1 MPTDRRTL
9 TGALLFLMIGAIVF
23 FHGLIPLR
31 LPGGDSEIYLSSY
44 GSPFARPRPVYHFR
58 EPGAV
63 WMLQFAIAAV
73 PARGG
78 MTTIDRIREGFEHL
92 STWSGGLFVLL
103 AAVFA
108 IRLTPLPRGRLAA
121 FLLACFGI
129 HIMLFAG
136 HIELYAP
143 LAVSLMLMFLVAHEV
158 FRHNAHPGWL
168 WAAWVLA
175 TTIHRV
181 GLFYLPALYF
191 LLPAGARLGPFR
203 RPDRRFAKH
212 ACLAILALALPH
224 IAFTLGS
231 ALPTR
236 WFNPL
241 AMETY
246 NWMPELLTPF
256 TQAQADFV
264 RANSQLGSFHLFT
277 FGTWDHWR
285 HWFAFLLASAPGLP
299 IVLAF
304 RWRRL
309 AHLDDF
315 QRFLALAA
323 ACGWAWAFVW
333 HPHRSFMDWDLFCHP
348 GIASNLFAATLLFGA
363 APREAVRAP
372 ETAPTTPEPD
382 PPCPP
387 APSEC

>member
-9 TGALLFLMIGAIVF
+9 TGALLFLMIGAIAL
-23 FHGLIPLR
+23 FHALMPLR
-31 LPGGDSEIYLSSY
+31 LPGGDSDLYLTAY
-44 GSPFARPRPVYHFR
+44 GSPFADTRPVYHFR

-63 WMLQFAIAAV
+63 WMLQFAVAAV
-73 PARGG
+73 PMRQG
-78 MTTIDRIREGFEHL
+78 MTKIDRIREGFEHL
-92 STWSGGLFVLL
+92 STWSGGMFVLL
-103 AAVFA
+103 AAAFA
-108 IRLTPLPRGRLAA
+108 MRLTPLPRNRLGTL
-121 FLLACFGI
+121 LLACGGI
-129 HIMLFAG
+129 YMMLFVG

-143 LAVSLMLMFLVAHEV
+143 LAVSLMLLFLVSHAV
-158 FRHNAHPGWL
+158 FRGNAHPGWL

-175 TTIHRV
+175 ATIHRV
-181 GLFYLPALYF
+181 SLFYLPAFYF
-191 LLPAGARLGPFR
+191 LIPAGAGGGLLR
-203 RPDRRFAKH
+203 RPDRRFLAH
-212 ACLAILALALPH
+212 ACLAILGLALPH

-236 WFNPL
+236 WFSPL

-246 NWMPELLTPF
+246 NWMPELVTPF
-256 TQAQADFV
+256 TQAQADHV

-277 FGTWDHWR
+277 FGTWEHWR
-285 HWFAFLLASAPGLP
+285 HWLAFLLASAPALP
-299 IVLAF
+299 VVLAL

-333 HPHRSFMDWDLFCHP
+333 HPHRSLMDWDLFCHP
-348 GIASNLFAATLLFGA
+348 GIVSNLFAATLLFGA
-363 APREAVRAP
+363 TVDAGISAP
-372 ETAPTTPEPD
+372 ETRPD
-382 PPCPP
+382 PAPVPPDPP